1 MYPNSNPLPDNLK
14 SRTSRIY
21 IDNREFKDDSGKQ
34 VKYDRLVVEVIVK
47 GEPFN
52 IEAKID
58 KKDKAILALADNLEQ
73 NSNMIDNQP

>member
-1 MYPNSNPLPDNLK
+1 MQPNTNALPDNLK

-21 IDNREFKDDSGKQ
+21 VDNREFKDDSGKP
-34 VKYDRLVVEVIVK
+34 VKYDRLVVEVLIK

-58 KKDKAILALADNLEQ
+58 KKDKAIFALADNVESSSI
-73 NSNMIDNQP
+73 SN